1 VNSLLDLLSRSF
13 SVDSARGVTARYGLL
28 AGLQEFAIWLPLP
41 VLVLHMTDRGLDLAL
56 IGVAFGLRALLV
68 VLLEVPTGG
77 LADVIG
83 RKPVALGSQ
92 TLTLISFVVL
102 LYAGGP
108 GTAVLYALFQGVG
121 AALHSGAL
129 DAWYVDA
136 LKRADENVSLQ
147 RNLAVIDV
155 LQSSGMLVA
164 AAIGGSLPALAS
176 AWNLP
181 YPLSGFGIA
190 LFAGIAVRA
199 LVWVLTA
206 LLVSEPPRPS
216 TDGVA
221 GIRAVPLVLRDAA
234 KLSRRIPVVRY
245 LLLSAG
251 ASGVAMIALE
261 TFWQPVA
268 ALHFGSGPEGS
279 GVFGAFG
286 LLMGVAVLLGSLAV
300 MRFGEKFPGGPAY
313 LAAVTQAAKGAA
325 MLLLASQMGPL
336 GIAAGLALSYFALS
350 ANSVPHEALLNEA
363 IPSER
368 RSVMLSLNSLSLF
381 LGIAVGSTLLGLLAS
396 RFGPGFALAVA
407 GAFTVAASAAY
418 LGVNTVR
425 RGSGVALESQ
435 P

>member
-1 VNSLLDLLSRSF
+1 MNTIKSSF
-13 SVDSARGVTARYGLL
+13 GRAFSMGTTRGVTARFGLL

-41 VLVLHMTDRGLDLAL
+41 ILILHMTDRGLDLGL
-56 IGVAFGLRALLV
+56 IGIAFGLRALLV

-77 LADVIG
+77 LADAIG

-92 TLTLISFVVL
+92 ALTLVSFVVL

-108 GTAVLYALFQGVG
+108 GTAILYALFQGVG

-136 LKRADENVSLQ
+136 LKRIDAEVPLQ
-147 RNLAVIDV
+147 RHLAVIDV
-155 LQSSGMLVA
+155 LQSAGMLIA
-164 AAIGGSLPALAS
+164 AGIGGALPALAS
-176 AWNLP
+176 GWNLP
-181 YPLSGFGIA
+181 YPLSGFGVA

-206 LLVSEPPRPS
+206 LLVVELPRS
-216 TDGVA
+216 GGAGVA
-221 GIRAVPLVLRDAA
+221 GLRAVPTVLRDAV
-234 KLSRRIPVVRY
+234 KLSRRIPVVRF

-268 ALHFGSGPEGS
+268 ASTFGSSAEGS
-279 GVFGAFG
+279 GIFGALG
-286 LLMGVAVLLGSLAV
+286 LLMGFAVLFGSLAIL
-300 MRFGEKFPGGPAY
+300 RYGERFPGGSAY
-313 LAAVTQAAKGAA
+313 LAAVTQAGKGLA
-325 MLLLASQMGPL
+325 MLLLASQAGEL

-350 ANSVPHEALLNEA
+350 ANNVPHEALLNDA

-381 LGIAVGSTLLGLLAS
+381 LGIAIGSTVLGYLAS
-396 RFGPGFALAVA
+396 RFGAGFSLGVA
-407 GAFTVAASAAY
+407 GVFTVVASAAY
-418 LGVNTVR
+418 LGVDLAKR
-425 RGSGVALESQ
+425 RGAQLYGPQA
-435 P
+435 